1 MNSGV
6 CLTSQAL
13 LEKVQGLQNLLNQR
27 LVGLDWLSYYLEF
40 KRLLENLVN
49 DPKSRQLIDS
59 LSHQTLDLI
68 DQILE
73 HPSAPDENIILTS
86 VQLQMIAV
94 DIKKASI
101 NESDLK

>member
-6 CLTSQAL
+6 CLTGQAL
-13 LEKVQGLQNLLNQR
+13 LEKAQGLQNLLNQR

-40 KRLLENLVN
+40 KRLLEDLVN

-68 DQILE
+68 DQVLE
-73 HPSAPDENIILTS
+73 HPSADENIILTS

-94 DIKKASI
+94 DIKKTSI
-101 NESDLK
+101 NETDLK